1 MRATANV
8 TFTTTTANEDIMQN
22 TAVKQKIQSWLNI
35 GEETYQNYIK
45 NNNFKIDFTIFFN
58 TANTVTINDG
68 LPNPLIE
75 DAVYYTGDY
84 IFAQTV
90 KIGNPTTALMSF
102 TIN

>member
-8 TFTTTTANEDIMQN
+8 TFTTTSANEDIMQN
-22 TAVKQKIQSWLNI
+22 AQVKQKIQTWLAVN
-35 GEETYQNYIK
+35 ENTYQNLLA
-45 NNNFKIDFTIFFN
+45 NNGFKIDFTIFFN
-58 TANTVTINDG
+58 AANTVTINDG

-84 IFAQTV
+84 VFAQTV
-90 KIGNPTTALMSF
+90 KIGTPTTALMSF